1 MRCRVARVIN
11 KNEINVAQRERG
23 RGVWRGIRE
32 EKGAERW
39 NIHLVQIVNVSVLV
53 MRLPYTDTRCHT
65 PLEWQPQYFFER
77 EKNRKKSKFRAG
89 DDGSAATGMTWR
101 IMHCCPIKKK
111 KKTFKRK
118 FVIYLRE
125 NLYTRLLC
133 HTTYSIRCSAQQGQR
148 GSKREREW
156 KRGRKMSTDKIRCSN
171 EFDDKTTNK
180 KYVNM

>member
-23 RGVWRGIRE
+23 RGGLTWNT
-32 EKGAERW
+32 GAERSW
-39 NIHLVQIVNVSVLV
+39 ALGYSPRSDRQCLCSGHAF
-53 MRLPYTDTRCHT
+53 TDTRCHT

-89 DDGSAATGMTWR
+89 DDGSAATRMSWR

-133 HTTYSIRCSAQQGQR
+133 HTTYSIRRSAQQGQR